1 MYSHSEPRSCALY
14 VQNIHEVINL
24 LDECEITREDLT
36 ESMESFKFPGVKRHS
51 YSELDSKAKTAFTR
65 MYDVHTTLRPSGVLF
80 HCSMLTDTLLSIF
93 ILHCRSRYNKASHK
107 SQAIVESIL
116 GSTTIK
122 RGRGNASAVKDEE
135 NGLRPPSDAESEPDE
150 EVDLDVSKFQKK
162 PRGGAKRKA
171 PTAAGKKAP
180 RKAPAKKRR
189 S

>member
-65 MYDVHTTLRPSGVLF
+65 MYDVHTTLRLSSVLF
-80 HCSMLTDTLLSIF
+80 HAACLLTLLSIF
-93 ILHCRSRYNKASHK
+93 ILRCRSRYNKASHK
-107 SQAIVESIL
+107 SQAVVESVL
-116 GSTTIK
+116 GSTAIK
-122 RGRGNASAVKDEE
+122 KGRGKAIAVKDEE
-135 NGLRPPSDAESEPDE
+135 NGLPPPSDAESEPDE
-150 EVDLDVSKFQKK
+150 EVNLDVSKFQKK